1 MLSRR
6 RAIALAVLSPAIA
19 HAAKPLKVVA
29 SFSILG
35 DLVREVG
42 GGRVQLVVL
51 VGADQDTHVYQPK
64 PSDLRAVAAADVLVT
79 NGLGFEGWMDRMAEA
94 AGFKGRRIV
103 ASDGVAPMTTDDGGT
118 DPHAFQNVRHLMR
131 YVANLR
137 DGLTAADP
145 AGADIYQRTAANYLD
160 RLTKL
165 DAAIRA
171 AWAPIPRDRRR
182 IITSHDA
189 LSYYGAE
196 YGVTFLAPQGRSTES
211 EPSAKELR
219 GLIEQIRAQHVTA
232 LFVENISN
240 GAILRQIARETG
252 VKIGGTLFSDALSAP
267 GGPAASYL
275 DMMRSNTKAM
285 AAATAA
291 GGARTP

>member
-145 AGADIYQRTAANYLD
+145 AGADTYQRTAANYLD

-219 GLIEQIRAQHVTA
+219 GLIEQIRAQRVTA

>member
-145 AGADIYQRTAANYLD
+145 AGADTYQRTAANYLD

-171 AWAPIPRDRRR
+171 AWAQIPRDRRR

-219 GLIEQIRAQHVTA
+219 GLIEQIRAQRVTA

>member
-6 RAIALAVLSPAIA
+6 HAIALAVLSPVIA
-19 HAAKPLKVVA
+19 RAATPLKVVA

-42 GGRVQLVVL
+42 GGRMKPVVL
-51 VGADQDTHVYQPK
+51 VGPDQDTHVYQPK

-79 NGLGFEGWMDRMAEA
+79 NGLGFEGWMDRMAGA

-103 ASDGVAPMTTDDGGT
+103 ASAGITPMAEDGGT
-118 DPHAFQNVRHLMR
+118 DPHAFQNVRHVMR

-145 AGADIYQRTAANYLD
+145 TGADTYRNAAANYLD
-160 RLTKL
+160 RLTRL

-171 AWAPIPRDRRR
+171 AWAPIPRNRRR

-196 YGVTFLAPQGRSTES
+196 YGVTFLAPQGLSTDS
-211 EPSAKELR
+211 EPSARQLR
-219 GLIEQIRAQHVTA
+219 GLIEQIRAQQVTA

-252 VKIGGTLFSDALSAP
+252 VKIGGTLFSDALSPP
-267 GGPAASYL
+267 GGPAATYL
-275 DMMRSNTKAM
+275 VMMQHNTTAM
-285 AAATAA
+285 VAAV
-291 GGARTP
+291 R

>member
-6 RAIALAVLSPAIA
+6 HAIALAILSPAIA
-19 HAAKPLKVVA
+19 QAATKLRVVA

-35 DLVREVG
+35 DLVGEIG
-42 GGRVQLVVL
+42 GGRVQPVVL
-51 VGADQDTHVYQPK
+51 VGPDQDTHVYQPK

-94 AGFKGRRIV
+94 AGFKGSRIV
-103 ASDGVAPMTTDDGGT
+103 ASTGIAPMATEDGGT
-118 DPHAFQNVRHLMR
+118 DPHAFQNVRHVMR
-131 YVANLR
+131 YVANVR
-137 DGLTAADP
+137 DGLAAADP
-145 AGADIYQRTAANYLD
+145 AGTETYARTATAYLA

-165 DAAIRA
+165 DADIRA
-171 AWAPIPRDRRR
+171 AWAPVPRNRRR

-189 LSYYGAE
+189 LGYYGAE
-196 YGVTFLAPQGRSTES
+196 YGVTFLAPQGLSTES
-211 EPSAKELR
+211 EPSAKALR

-252 VKIGGTLFSDALSAP
+252 VKIGGTLFSDALSP
-267 GGPAASYL
+267 LGGPAGTYL
-275 DMMRSNTKAM
+275 DMMRHNTTAM
-285 AAATAA
+285 VAAIK
-291 GGARTP
+291 

>member
-145 AGADIYQRTAANYLD
+145 AGADTYQRTAANYLD

>member
-6 RAIALAVLSPAIA
+6 HAIALAILSPAIA
-19 HAAKPLKVVA
+19 QAATKLRVVA

-35 DLVREVG
+35 DLVGEIG
-42 GGRVQLVVL
+42 GGRVQPVVL
-51 VGADQDTHVYQPK
+51 VGPDQDTHVYQPK

-94 AGFKGRRIV
+94 AGFKGSRIV
-103 ASDGVAPMTTDDGGT
+103 ASTGIAPMATDDGGT
-118 DPHAFQNVRHLMR
+118 DPHAFQNVRHVMG
-131 YVANLR
+131 YVANVR
-137 DGLTAADP
+137 DGLAAADP
-145 AGADIYQRTAANYLD
+145 AGTETYARTATAYLA

-165 DAAIRA
+165 DADIRA
-171 AWAPIPRDRRR
+171 AWAPVPRNRRR

-189 LSYYGAE
+189 LGYYGAE
-196 YGVTFLAPQGRSTES
+196 YGVTFLAPQGLSTES
-211 EPSAKELR
+211 EPSAKALR

-252 VKIGGTLFSDALSAP
+252 VKIGGTLFSDALSP
-267 GGPAASYL
+267 LGGPAGTYL
-275 DMMRSNTKAM
+275 DMMRHN
-285 AAATAA
+285 TAA
-291 GGARTP
+291 MVAAIK

>member
-6 RAIALAVLSPAIA
+6 RAVVFALLSPAIA
-19 HAAKPLKVVA
+19 QAGAPLRVVA

-35 DLVREVG
+35 DLVRAVG
-42 GGRVQLVVL
+42 GGRVEPVVL
-51 VGADQDTHVYQPK
+51 VGPDQDTHVYQPK

-94 AGFKGRRIV
+94 AGFKGRRVV
-103 ASDGVAPMTTDDGGT
+103 ASAGITPMTTEDGGT
-118 DPHAFQNVRHLMR
+118 DPHAFQNARHVMH

-137 DGLTAADP
+137 DGLVAADP
-145 AGADIYQRTAANYLD
+145 AGTETYARAASTYLGQ
-160 RLTKL
+160 LEKL
-165 DAAIRA
+165 DADIRT

-196 YGVTFLAPQGRSTES
+196 YGVTFLAPQGLSTDS
-211 EPSAKELR
+211 EPSAKEMR
-219 GLIEQIRAQHVTA
+219 GLIDQIRARHITA

-252 VKIGGTLFSDALSAP
+252 AKAGGTLFSDALSVP
-267 GGPAASYL
+267 GGPAATYL
-275 DMMRSNTKAM
+275 NMMRHNTEAM
-285 AAATAA
+285 VAAV
-291 GGARTP
+291 R

>member
-171 AWAPIPRDRRR
+171 AWAQIPRDRRR

>member
-171 AWAPIPRDRRR
+171 AWAQIPRDRRR

-232 LFVENISN
+232 LFIENISN

>member
-232 LFVENISN
+232 LFIENISN